1 MSILFRNCFCLIFF
15 GMSFFGFSQ
24 RELHVNG
31 KPVNTSTCAEIKQS
45 STLPNGQVGLTCD
58 IRDAQITGDCL
69 ELTVTYGGC
78 NGNLELYT
86 DNTIAE
92 SGDAKLQVKLIWQ
105 EPSFCKALILVKV
118 NFDLSPYKAAI
129 KDKMAVIK
137 VLDTNFELYYN

>member
-1 MSILFRNCFCLIFF
+1 MASQRTYFLLLFICISLY
-15 GMSFFGFSQ
+15 GFSQ

-31 KPVNTSTCAEIKQS
+31 KAINTSTCAEIKVLKPIPS
-45 STLPNGQVGLTCD
+45 GQVGITCD

-69 ELTVTYGGC
+69 ELTVVYGGC

-92 SGDAKLQVKLIWQ
+92 SGDAKLQLKLLWQ

-118 NFDLSPYKAAI
+118 SFDLSPYKTLV

-137 VLDTNFELYYN
+137 VMDTNFELYYN